1 MLLKYLAVTRQLHI
15 VPFDAPRNDKNIE
28 RLTWD
33 VRRGISSILNHPWI
47 PTSGPD
53 AMTVRGFIY
62 DVDTG
67 KLEEVSY
74 PGSTGSF
81 S

>member
-1 MLLKYLAVTRQLHI
+1 MQ
-15 VPFDAPRNDKNIE
+15 

-33 VRRGISSILNHPWI
+33 VRRGMSAILNHPWI

-53 AMTVRGFIY
+53 AVTVRGFIY

-74 PGSTGSF
+74 PGPTGTF
-81 S
+81 G

>member
-1 MLLKYLAVTRQLHI
+1 
-15 VPFDAPRNDKNIE
+15 
-28 RLTWD
+28 

-53 AMTVRGFIY
+53 AVTVRGFIY

-74 PGSTGSF
+74 PGSMGSIG
-81 S
+81 